1 MQLSY
6 DLNAMRA
13 ETSAPGSRLD
23 HQTSERGRKKTLF
36 IQSPGSVPCAP
47 AFRETM
53 WNDSRRRRRDFGT
66 IAVLCFG
73 AMSLAGAFLYSP
85 KRPVGAKRL
94 ITAERARPSLSA
106 DSVKSSPSLPV
117 QESGT
122 EMALAPQS
130 APLATPT
137 VSTDPKPIMEQNTM
151 ESHSTSATAI
161 QRSNQVQVLRLEG
174 KGSVIVLGREA
185 RAALELSQHP
195 EMLRTL
201 IRRGSLFTVP
211 RGTAIKLLQGNKFVI
226 KVLII
231 EGSMVGREGWTQ
243 TSQVS
248 P

>member
-1 MQLSY
+1 
-6 DLNAMRA
+6 
-13 ETSAPGSRLD
+13 
-23 HQTSERGRKKTLF
+23 
-36 IQSPGSVPCAP
+36 
-47 AFRETM
+47 
-53 WNDSRRRRRDFGT
+53 
-66 IAVLCFG
+66 
-73 AMSLAGAFLYSP
+73 
-85 KRPVGAKRL
+85 
-94 ITAERARPSLSA
+94 
-106 DSVKSSPSLPV
+106 
-117 QESGT
+117 
-122 EMALAPQS
+122 MALAPQS

-137 VSTDPKPIMEQNTM
+137 VSTEPKPIMEQNTI

-174 KGSVIVLGREA
+174 KGSVIVMGREA
-185 RAALELSQHP
+185 RAALELSHHP